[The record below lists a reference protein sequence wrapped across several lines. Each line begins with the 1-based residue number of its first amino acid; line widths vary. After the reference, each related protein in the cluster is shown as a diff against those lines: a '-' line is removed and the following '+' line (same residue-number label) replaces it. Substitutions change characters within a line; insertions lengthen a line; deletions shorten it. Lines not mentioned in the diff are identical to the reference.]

1 MRSPVVYAADVE
13 PLRSTDPQ
21 TIGRYRLTAR
31 LGAGGMGR
39 VYLGITPE
47 GRRAAVKVIRDDLAD
62 DSAFRARFRR
72 EVSAAVSVA
81 GIFTAR
87 VLDADPDGEPP
98 WLATQFVEG
107 RSLRDTVETGGP
119 LPVEQLIPLAQG
131 LCDALGSIHAA
142 GLVHRDLKPANVLL
156 SPTGARVID
165 FGIARTSTS
174 TKVTMTGEVIGTP
187 DFMSPEQVAGTSI
200 GPASDVFALGATL
213 VYAATGHGP
222 FAADQAAATLYRIV
236 QAEPVLAGVPDPIA
250 DIAAACLAKDA
261 AARPTLPELGA
272 ALRAVSPDRPTE
284 LSSNGPTRPIALRR
298 TGPLAP
304 AQLAAAETLDPVS
317 LGAVVRPGEA
327 GSRPSPRRSRRP
339 LALAVVAAAVVVAG
353 GATALGVTLSRG
365 AGGAPVGPVS
375 TTPAAPVSASASV
388 DPADPRYRYVNRLCG
403 AGTLLVDLAKSQTQP
418 TATGDPAVAKR
429 EFLSSTARMTATID
443 VALADYVPLRD
454 EAPTA
459 EVRLVFEQ
467 VVKEFT
473 RARTA
478 VTEARATVAASEPMT
493 NEAYAAGVEKF
504 TDGVRSVALVVPLL
518 QQITLPKEYTAMSAV
533 APNCA
538 STPPSN

>member
-1 MRSPVVYAADVE
+1 VE
-13 PLRSTDPQ
+13 PLRPTDPQ
-21 TIGRYRLTAR
+21 VIGRYRLTGR

-62 DSAFRARFRR
+62 DPAFRARFRR

-87 VLDADPDGEPP
+87 LLDADPDGDPP

-107 RSLRDTVETGGP
+107 ASLRDTVESGGP

-165 FGIARTSTS
+165 FGIARRSTS
-174 TKVTMTGEVIGTP
+174 TRVTMTGEVIGTP
-187 DFMSPEQVAGTSI
+187 DFMSPEQVAGTPVT
-200 GPASDVFALGATL
+200 PASDVFALGATL

-222 FAADQAAATLYRIV
+222 FAADQAAATLFRIM
-236 QAEPVLAGVPDPIA
+236 QAAPELAAVPDPIA
-250 DIAAACLAKDA
+250 DLAAACLAKDP

-272 ALRAVSPDRPTE
+272 TLRTLSPERAVE
-284 LSSNGPTRPIALRR
+284 LSLTGPTRPIDLRR

-304 AQLAAAETLDPVS
+304 AQLAAAETLDPAS
-317 LGAVVRPGEA
+317 LRDIAAVRSGGTTSPP
-327 GSRPSPRRSRRP
+327 SRWRGRRP

-353 GATALGVTLSRG
+353 GATTLGIMLGRG
-365 AGGAPVGPVS
+365 GSGGPVGPLT
-375 TTPAAPVSASASV
+375 TTPTASVPASASV
-388 DPADPRYRYVNRLCG
+388 DTDDPRYRYVNRLCG
-403 AGTLLVDLAKSQTQP
+403 AGTLLVDLAKSSPQT
-418 TATGDPAVAKR
+418 TATGDPGVAKR
-429 EFLSSTARMTATID
+429 EFLSATARMTATID

-454 EAPTA
+454 EAPTP
-459 EVRLVFEQ
+459 EVRLAFDQIVE
-467 VVKEFT
+467 EFT

-478 VTEARATVAASEPMT
+478 MTEARATVDASEPLT
-493 NEAYAAGVEKF
+493 NEAYAAGVDRF
-504 TDGVRSVALVVPLL
+504 TDGVRSVALVVPLM

-533 APNCA
+533 APNCVSA
-538 STPPSN
+538 PPSN

>member
-1 MRSPVVYAADVE
+1 ME

-21 TIGRYRLTAR
+21 TIGRYRLTGR

-47 GRRAAVKVIRDDLAD
+47 GRSAAVKVIRDDLAD

-87 VLDADPDGEPP
+87 VLDADPDGDPP

-107 RSLRDTVETGGP
+107 PSLRGTVESGGP

-187 DFMSPEQVAGTSI
+187 DFMSPEQVAGTPV
-200 GPASDVFALGATL
+200 GPSSDVFALGATL

-222 FAADQAAATLYRIV
+222 FAADHAAATLYRLM
-236 QAEPVLAGVPDPIA
+236 QAEPDLAGVPDPIA
-250 DIAAACLAKDA
+250 DIAAACLVKDPA
-261 AARPTLPELGA
+261 GRPTLPELGA
-272 ALRAVSPDRPTE
+272 ALRTISANRATE
-284 LSSNGPTRPIALRR
+284 PSLTGPTRPIALRR
-298 TGPLAP
+298 TAPLAP
-304 AQLAAAETLDPVS
+304 AQLAAAETLDPAS
-317 LGAVVRPGEA
+317 LSDIAVVRSGGADP
-327 GSRPSPRRSRRP
+327 RPSRWRGRRP
-339 LALAVVAAAVVVAG
+339 LALALVAATVVVAG
-353 GATALGVTLSRG
+353 GATALGVALSRSDT
-365 AGGAPVGPVS
+365 GGPVGSVTTTPTAPV
-375 TTPAAPVSASASV
+375 AASASV
-388 DPADPRYRYVNRLCG
+388 DPNDPRYRYVNRLCG
-403 AGTLLVDLAKSQTQP
+403 AGALLVDLAKSQPQT
-418 TATGDPAVAKR
+418 TATGDPVVAKR
-429 EFLSSTARMTATID
+429 EFLSTTARMTATID
-443 VALADYVPLRD
+443 VALADYGPLRD
-454 EAPTA
+454 EAPTP
-459 EVRLVFEQ
+459 EVRLAFEQ
-467 VVKEFT
+467 VIKEFT

-478 VTEARATVAASEPMT
+478 LTDARATVAASEPMT
-493 NEAYAAGVEKF
+493 NEAYAAGVDRF
-504 TDGVRSVALVVPLL
+504 TDGVRSIALVVPLL

-533 APNCA
+533 APNCNA
-538 STPPSN
+538 TPPSN

>member
-1 MRSPVVYAADVE
+1 ME

-107 RSLRDTVETGGP
+107 PSLRDTVEAGGP
-119 LPVEQLIPLAQG
+119 LPVVQLIPLAQG

-187 DFMSPEQVAGTSI
+187 DFMSPEQVAGTTI
-200 GPASDVFALGATL
+200 GPASDVFALGGTL

-222 FAADQAAATLYRIV
+222 FAADQAAATLYRIM
-236 QAEPVLAGVPDPIA
+236 QAEPDLAGVPDPIA
-250 DIAAACLAKDA
+250 DIAAACLVKDA
-261 AARPTLPELGA
+261 AARPTLPAMGA
-272 ALRAVSPDRPTE
+272 ALRAISPDRPTE

-298 TGPLAP
+298 TGPLVP
-304 AQLAAAETLDPVS
+304 AQLAAAETLDPAS
-317 LGAVVRPGEA
+317 LNDLAVVQPGDA
-327 GSRPSPRRSRRP
+327 GSRPSRWRRRRP
-339 LALAVVAAAVVVAG
+339 LALALVGAGVVVAG
-353 GATALGVTLSRG
+353 GATILGVTLSRG
-365 AGGAPVGPVS
+365 AGGAPVGPVT
-375 TTPAAPVSASASV
+375 TTPTAAVAASASATV

-403 AGTLLVDLAKSQTQP
+403 AGALLVDLAKSQIQP
-418 TATGDPAVAKR
+418 VATGDPAVAKR

-478 VTEARATVAASEPMT
+478 VTEARATVAASEPLT
-493 NEAYAAGVEKF
+493 NEAYAAGVDRF